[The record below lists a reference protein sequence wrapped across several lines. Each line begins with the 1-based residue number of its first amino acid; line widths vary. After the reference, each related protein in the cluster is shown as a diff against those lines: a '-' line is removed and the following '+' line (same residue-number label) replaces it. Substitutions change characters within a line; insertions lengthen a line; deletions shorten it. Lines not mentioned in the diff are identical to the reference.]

1 MSDFER
7 EIEHELHRVLDTS
20 LTGSIPAWRAPGQG
34 SLGRRL
40 LGGAGAA
47 LGVKVLTGIV
57 AVAAAATVAGAAT
70 ETVITGSVSPLV
82 WGQQVKLQVEACKD
96 KLSAGQH
103 GIGDCVSDFTTRHG
117 DTTDDGSQSPD
128 AAAARNAGDK
138 KPSIPGASSKNPG
151 HSDAPN
157 VPRHTST
164 ASPQDSSYD
173 REPTD
178 RPITNWTPKPT
189 PRQ

>member
-20 LTGSIPAWRAPGQG
+20 LAGSIPAWRAPSPG
-34 SLGRRL
+34 SLGKRV

-70 ETVITGSVSPLV
+70 ETVITGSMSPIV

-103 GIGDCVSDFTTRHG
+103 GIGDCVSDFTTKHG
-117 DTTDDGSQSPD
+117 DTTSDSNQSPE
-128 AAAARNAGDK
+128 AAETKNAGDK
-138 KPSIPGASSKNPG
+138 KPGNPGAPSK
-151 HSDAPN
+151 
-157 VPRHTST
+157 
-164 ASPQDSSYD
+164 
-173 REPTD
+173 
-178 RPITNWTPKPT
+178 TP
-189 PRQ
+189 